1 MRQVLDLHI
10 HSPYARACSPS
21 ISLESIAKTCLVK
34 GVDIV
39 GSGDFTHPLWF
50 KEIKESLSEIFLG
63 SGLYSLKSD
72 KQGSVKFIITSE
84 VSLIYKDG
92 GKTRKIHLLIHA
104 PNLQAAE
111 RLNKYLDKKYNI
123 RSDGRPI
130 LGIKAPDFVALVLKI
145 HPDFLIYPAHIWTPW
160 FSVFGSKSGFDS
172 LEECFKEQTKN
183 IYAFETGLSSD
194 PEMNARLS
202 SLDSLT
208 LLSSSDAHS
217 LDNIA
222 REATVMSLSA
232 KPSYNEIYDIV
243 KYNKKGE
250 GGGVLYTIEY
260 YPQLGMYHAD
270 GHRNC
275 NFSCLASKSNKLKNI
290 CPVCQKPLTIGVLN
304 RVESLANRSTKEAK
318 QKSLDFKNSISLV
331 KIIAEA
337 LEIKTL
343 KSKKVI
349 SLYNDLVSR
358 YGSELYILLDLD
370 TDLIKS
376 DLAGRVKKGIDNMRL
391 GKIELEAGY
400 DGKYGELSIFNKN

>member
-10 HSPYARACSPS
+10 HSPYARACSPG
-21 ISLESIAKTCLVK
+21 ISLESIAKTCLIK
-34 GVDIV
+34 GVDII
-39 GSGDFTHPLWF
+39 GTGDFTHPLWF
-50 KEIKESLSEIFLG
+50 KEIKTKLSETFPG
-63 SGLYSLKSD
+63 SGLYSLKSS
-72 KQGSVKFIITSE
+72 KGLSPKFIVSSE

-92 GKTRKIHLLIHA
+92 AKTRKIHLLIHA
-104 PNLQAAE
+104 PNIKAAE
-111 RLNKYLDKKYNI
+111 SLNKQLDKKYNI

-130 LGIKAPDFVALVLKI
+130 LGIKAPDFVSLVLSINPK
-145 HPDFLIYPAHIWTPW
+145 FLIYPAHIWTPW

-202 SLDSLT
+202 SLDKLT

-222 REATVMSLSA
+222 REATVMSLSPN
-232 KPSYNEIYDIV
+232 PSYKEIYDII

-260 YPQLGMYHAD
+260 YPELGMYHAD

-275 NFSCLASKSNKLKNI
+275 NFSSLATESNKLKNI
-290 CPVCQKPLTIGVLN
+290 CPLCKKPLTIGVLN
-304 RVESLANRSTKEAK
+304 RVESLANRSISEARK
-318 QKSLDFKNSISLV
+318 NSLDFKNSISLA

-343 KSKKVI
+343 KSKKVLV
-349 SLYNDLVSR
+349 LYNDLISR
-358 YGSELYILLDLD
+358 YGSELYILLDLN
-370 TDLIKS
+370 TDLIEHE
-376 DLAGRVKKGIDNMRL
+376 LAERIKKGIDNMRL
-391 GKIELEAGY
+391 GKLDLKAGY
-400 DGKYGELSIFNKN
+400 DGKYGELSILNKN